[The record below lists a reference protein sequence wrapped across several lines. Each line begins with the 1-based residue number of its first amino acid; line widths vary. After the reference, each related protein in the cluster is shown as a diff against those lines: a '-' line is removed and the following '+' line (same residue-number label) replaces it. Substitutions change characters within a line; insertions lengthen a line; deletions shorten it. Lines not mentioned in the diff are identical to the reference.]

1 MPISPKAITVSRRN
15 YDMSAAMWEG
25 TNTVYDGEKKEVY
38 LIGLPEGVSVKEY
51 IGNGVVNAGLYSV
64 SAVLEYDAE
73 NYNEPKISDAILCI
87 EKQVVVIADIESEE
101 YSGELLFPQIEESEF
116 YSYEFSGAVGAGVY
130 KIVFRLKD
138 SDNYSFDSENAE
150 IEKSFE
156 ITKRSLSVKLSD
168 IDSYFLG
175 KKTEPSFEIISGEL
189 LAQDELDV
197 EYTLG
202 DDYVSASIYAENYDI
217 EVIDGRINRHNWFSP
232 EDSRLVILISIIS
245 VVGILALLIILLNRK
260 RLVAYYY
267 RAFSKNDG
275 FIPSMPIMATEEDE
289 ITQKREDVE
298 LVDPENSRVS
308 IESIV
313 EYSETESEEEERKI
327 SEPDEKC
334 EITHES
340 EISDI
345 TEENDFSAIAPT
357 VIDAGYADV
366 MISDS
371 LAKDLI
377 RRETEIESAGSKK
390 RIINVDT
397 LSRSFSSGDRVDINL
412 LKKKSLIPYDTG
424 YIKVLARGIIDKPLT
439 VYANDF
445 SLSAVKMIALAGGK
459 SIKAATVSPLR
470 SQSRG
475 NFNKRG

>member
-1 MPISPKAITVSRRN
+1 M
-15 YDMSAAMWEG
+15 
-25 TNTVYDGEKKEVY
+25 
-38 LIGLPEGVSVKEY
+38 
-51 IGNGVVNAGLYSV
+51 
-64 SAVLEYDAE
+64 
-73 NYNEPKISDAILCI
+73 
-87 EKQVVVIADIESEE
+87 
-101 YSGELLFPQIEESEF
+101 
-116 YSYEFSGAVGAGVY
+116 
-130 KIVFRLKD
+130 
-138 SDNYSFDSENAE
+138 
-150 IEKSFE
+150 
-156 ITKRSLSVKLSD
+156 
-168 IDSYFLG
+168 
-175 KKTEPSFEIISGEL
+175 
-189 LAQDELDV
+189 
-197 EYTLG
+197 
-202 DDYVSASIYAENYDI
+202 ASIYAENYDI
-217 EVIDGRINRHNWFSP
+217 EVIGGRINRHNWFSP

-245 VVGILALLIILLNRK
+245 IVGIVALLIILLNRK

-313 EYSETESEEEERKI
+313 EYSEIESEEEEREI

-334 EITHES
+334 EITDES
-340 EISDI
+340 ERADI

-377 RRETEIESAGSKK
+377 RRETEIESEGNKK

-459 SIKAATVSPLR
+459 SIKAATVSTSR